1 MDLDIRDAALKSSNK
16 CMNSRKAVV
25 IRDVLGKWFEQV
37 ENAVEYVQIYFQ
49 SGDWPSI
56 LIVYIADIWKF
67 SKPIF
72 Y

>member
-49 SGDWPSI
+49 SGD
-56 LIVYIADIWKF
+56 
-67 SKPIF
+67 
-72 Y
+72 